1 MIRYTLKCNKGHQ
14 FESWFSGSDSFEELK
29 KKGHLECAICSSKKV
44 EKSLMAPKITSGS
57 DEKKETLISTESA
70 LEKEIK
76 ALKKKIK
83 ATATDVGENFPT
95 EARAM
100 HYGEK
105 EEKPI
110 IGKTTVDEARDLAEE
125 GVPFIPLPWSDDK
138 VN

>member
-1 MIRYTLKCNKGHQ
+1 MIRYTLNCNNGHQ
-14 FESWFSGSDSFEELK
+14 FDSWFSDSASFEKLRE
-29 KKGHLECAICSSKKV
+29 KGHLECAICSSKKV
-44 EKSLMAPKITSGS
+44 EKSLMAPVVTPK
-57 DEKKETLISTESA
+57 KKETLLSKQSA

-76 ALKKKIK
+76 ALKQKIK
-83 ATATDVGENFPT
+83 ATATDVGENFSA

-110 IGKTTVDEARDLAEE
+110 VGKTTLNEAKKLAEE
-125 GVPFIPLPWSDDK
+125 GIPFTPLPWSDDK

>member
-1 MIRYTLKCNKGHQ
+1 MIRYTLNCNNGHQ
-14 FESWFSGSDSFEELK
+14 FDSWFSDSASFEKLRE
-29 KKGHLECAICSSKKV
+29 KGHLECAICSSKKV
-44 EKSLMAPKITSGS
+44 EKSLMAPVVTPK
-57 DEKKETLISTESA
+57 KKEKLLSKQSA

-76 ALKKKIK
+76 ALKQKIK
-83 ATATDVGENFPT
+83 ATATDVGENFSA

-110 IGKTTVDEARDLAEE
+110 VGKTTIDEAKELAEE
-125 GVPFIPLPWSDDK
+125 GIPFTPLPWSDDK

>member
-1 MIRYTLKCNKGHQ
+1 MIKYTLNCNNGHQ
-14 FESWFSGSDSFEELK
+14 FDSWFSDSASFEKLR

-44 EKSLMAPKITSGS
+44 EKSLMAPVVTPK
-57 DEKKETLISTESA
+57 KKETLLSKQSA

-76 ALKKKIK
+76 ALKQKIM
-83 ATATDVGENFPT
+83 ATATDVGENFSA

-110 IGKTTVDEARDLAEE
+110 VGKTTIDEAKELAEE
-125 GVPFIPLPWSDDK
+125 GIPFTPLPWSDDK

>member
-1 MIRYTLKCNKGHQ
+1 MIRYTLNCNNGHQ
-14 FESWFSGSDSFEELK
+14 FDSWFSDSASFEKLRE
-29 KKGHLECAICSSKKV
+29 KGHLECAIRSSKKV
-44 EKSLMAPKITSGS
+44 EKSLMAPVVTPK
-57 DEKKETLISTESA
+57 KKETLLSKQSA

-76 ALKKKIK
+76 ALKQKIK
-83 ATATDVGENFPT
+83 ATATDVGENFSA

-110 IGKTTVDEARDLAEE
+110 VGKTTIDEAKELAEE
-125 GVPFIPLPWSDDK
+125 GIPFTPLPWSDDK

>member
-1 MIRYTLKCNKGHQ
+1 MIRYTLNCNNGHQ
-14 FESWFSGSDSFEELK
+14 FDSWFSDSDSFEKLK
-29 KKGHLECAICSSKKV
+29 EKGHLECAICSSKKV
-44 EKSLMAPKITSGS
+44 EKSLMAPRITSS
-57 DEKKETLISTESA
+57 NDEKKKTLISTQNA

-83 ATATDVGENFPT
+83 TTATDVGENFPT

-110 IGKTTVDEARDLAEE
+110 IGKTSVDEARDLAEE
-125 GVPFIPLPWSDDK
+125 GIPFIPLPWSDDK

>member
-1 MIRYTLKCNKGHQ
+1 MIRYTLNCNNGHQ
-14 FESWFSGSDSFEELK
+14 FDSWFSDSASFEKLRE
-29 KKGHLECAICSSKKV
+29 KGHLECAICSSKKV
-44 EKSLMAPKITSGS
+44 EKSLMAPEVNPK
-57 DEKKETLISTESA
+57 KKETLLSKQSA

-76 ALKKKIK
+76 ALKQKIK
-83 ATATDVGENFPT
+83 ATATDVGENFSA

-110 IGKTTVDEARDLAEE
+110 VGKTTIDEAKELAEE
-125 GVPFIPLPWSDDK
+125 GIPFTPLPWSDDK

>member
-1 MIRYTLKCNKGHQ
+1 MIKYTLNCNSGHQ
-14 FESWFSGSDSFEELK
+14 FESWFSNSASFEKLK
-29 KKGHLECAICSSKKV
+29 KSGHLECTVCQSKEV
-44 EKSLMAPKITSGS
+44 DKSLMAPKITSNS
-57 DEKKETLISTESA
+57 VEKRETLISAQTA

-76 ALKKKIK
+76 ALKNKIK
-83 ATATDVGENFPT
+83 ATATDVGENFPV

-110 IGKTTVDEARDLAEE
+110 IGKATLNEARDLAEE
-125 GVPFIPLPWSDDK
+125 GVSFVPVPWSDDK

>member
-1 MIRYTLKCNKGHQ
+1 MIRYTLNCNNGHQ
-14 FESWFSGSDSFEELK
+14 FDSWFSDSASFEKLRE
-29 KKGHLECAICSSKKV
+29 KGHLECAICSSKKV
-44 EKSLMAPKITSGS
+44 EKSLMAPVVTAK
-57 DEKKETLISTESA
+57 KKETLLSKQSA

-76 ALKKKIK
+76 ALKQKIK
-83 ATATDVGENFPT
+83 ATATDVGENFSA

-110 IGKTTVDEARDLAEE
+110 VGKTTIDEAKELAEE
-125 GVPFIPLPWSDDK
+125 GIPFTPLPWSDDK

>member
-1 MIRYTLKCNKGHQ
+1 MIKYTLNCINGHK
-14 FESWFSGSDSFEELK
+14 FDSWFSDSVSFEKLK
-29 KKGHLECAICSSKKV
+29 ENGHLECTVCSSKKI
-44 EKSLMAPKITSGS
+44 EKSLMAPVVSPK
-57 DEKKETLISTESA
+57 KKETFLSKQSA

-76 ALKKKIK
+76 DLKQKIM

-105 EEKPI
+105 DEKPI
-110 IGKTTVDEARDLAEE
+110 VGKTTMDEAKELAEE
-125 GVPFIPLPWSDDK
+125 GIPFTPLPWSDDK

>member
-1 MIRYTLKCNKGHQ
+1 MIKYTLTCNNGHQ
-14 FESWFSGSDSFEELK
+14 FDSWFSDSNSFEKLRKE
-29 KKGHLECAICSSKKV
+29 GHLECALCSSKKI
-44 EKSLMAPKITSGS
+44 EKSLMAPRVTPSS
-57 DEKKETLISTESA
+57 DKKKETLISAQNA

-83 ATATDVGENFPT
+83 ATATDVGDNFST

-105 EEKPI
+105 EEKAI
-110 IGKTTVDEARDLAEE
+110 IGKTTMDEARDLAEE
-125 GVPFIPLPWSDDK
+125 GIPFIPLPWNDDK

>member
-1 MIRYTLKCNKGHQ
+1 MIKYTLTCNNGHQ
-14 FESWFSGSDSFEELK
+14 FESWFSNSDSFEKLK
-29 KKGHLECAICSSKKV
+29 KKGHLECAVCSSKEI
-44 EKSLMAPKITSGS
+44 EKSLMAPRITPNSRK
-57 DEKKETLISTESA
+57 KKETLISAQSA

-76 ALKKKIK
+76 ALKNKIK
-83 ATATDVGENFPT
+83 KTARDVGEDFPA

-110 IGKTTVDEARDLAEE
+110 IGKTTLEEARDLAEE
-125 GVPFIPLPWSDDK
+125 GIPFAPLPWNDDK

>member
-1 MIRYTLKCNKGHQ
+1 MIRYTLNCDKGHQ
-14 FESWFSGSDSFEELK
+14 FESWFSDSASFEKLRE
-29 KKGHLECAICSSKKV
+29 KGHLECAICSSKKV
-44 EKSLMAPKITSGS
+44 EKSLMAPVVTPK
-57 DEKKETLISTESA
+57 KKETLLSKQSA

-76 ALKKKIK
+76 ALKQKIK
-83 ATATDVGENFPT
+83 ATATDVGENFSA

-110 IGKTTVDEARDLAEE
+110 VGKTTIDEAKELAEE
-125 GVPFIPLPWSDDK
+125 GIPFTPLPWSDDK

>member
-1 MIRYTLKCNKGHQ
+1 MIRYTLNCNNGHQ
-14 FESWFSGSDSFEELK
+14 FDSWFSDSNSFEKLK
-29 KKGHLECAICSSKKV
+29 KNGHLECAICSSKKV
-44 EKSLMAPKITSGS
+44 EKSLMAPRITSS
-57 DEKKETLISTESA
+57 NDEKKKTLISTEGS

-83 ATATDVGENFPT
+83 TTATDVGENFPT

-110 IGKTTVDEARDLAEE
+110 IGKTSVDEARDLAEE
-125 GVPFIPLPWSDDK
+125 GIPFIPLPWSDDK

>member
-1 MIRYTLKCNKGHQ
+1 MIKYTLNCKNGHE
-14 FESWFSGSDSFEELK
+14 FDSWFSDSGSFEKLK
-29 KKGHLECAICSSKKV
+29 NKGHLECAVCSSRKV
-44 EKSLMAPKITSGS
+44 EKSLMAPVITPK
-57 DEKKETLISTESA
+57 KKETLLSRQSA

-76 ALKKKIK
+76 ALKQKIK
-83 ATATDVGENFPT
+83 ATATDVGENFSA

-110 IGKTTVDEARDLAEE
+110 VGKTTIDEAKELAEE
-125 GVPFIPLPWSDDK
+125 GIPFTPLPWSDDK

>member
-1 MIRYTLKCNKGHQ
+1 MIRYTLNCNNGHQ
-14 FESWFSGSDSFEELK
+14 FDSWFSDSASFEQLRE
-29 KKGHLECAICSSKKV
+29 KGHLECAICSSKKV
-44 EKSLMAPKITSGS
+44 EKSLMAPVVTPK
-57 DEKKETLISTESA
+57 KKETLLSKQSA

-76 ALKKKIK
+76 ALKQKIK
-83 ATATDVGENFPT
+83 ATATDVGENFSA

-110 IGKTTVDEARDLAEE
+110 VGKTTIDEAKELAEE
-125 GVPFIPLPWSDDK
+125 GIPFTPLPWSDDK

>member
-1 MIRYTLKCNKGHQ
+1 MIRYTLTCNNGHQ
-14 FESWFSGSDSFEELK
+14 FDSWFSDSGSFEILK

-44 EKSLMAPKITSGS
+44 EKSLMAPRITTSN
-57 DEKKETLISTESA
+57 DEKKKTLISKQSA

-83 ATATDVGENFPT
+83 TTATDVGENFPT

-105 EEKPI
+105 DEKPI
-110 IGKTTVDEARDLAEE
+110 IGKTSMDEARDLAEE
-125 GVPFIPLPWSDDK
+125 GIPFIPLPWSDDK

>member
-1 MIRYTLKCNKGHQ
+1 MIRYTLNCENGHQ
-14 FESWFSGSDSFEELK
+14 FDSWFSDGSTFENLK

-44 EKSLMAPKITSGS
+44 QKSLMAPRIAPGS
-57 DEKKETLISTESA
+57 AKKKETLISAQSA
-70 LEKEIK
+70 LEKEIL
-76 ALKKKIK
+76 ALKHKIK
-83 ATATDVGENFPT
+83 TTATDVGESFST

-125 GVPFIPLPWSDDK
+125 GIPFIPLPWSDDK
-138 VN
+138 TN

>member
-1 MIRYTLKCNKGHQ
+1 MIRYTLNCDKGHQ
-14 FESWFSGSDSFEELK
+14 FESWFSDSASFEKLK
-29 KKGHLECAICSSKKV
+29 EKGHLECAVCSSKKV
-44 EKSLMAPKITSGS
+44 EKSLMAPVVTPK
-57 DEKKETLISTESA
+57 KKETLLSKQSA

-76 ALKKKIK
+76 ALKQKIK
-83 ATATDVGENFPT
+83 ATATDVGENFSA

-110 IGKTTVDEARDLAEE
+110 VGKTTIDEAKELAEE
-125 GVPFIPLPWSDDK
+125 GIPFTPLPWSNDK

>member
-1 MIRYTLKCNKGHQ
+1 MIRCTLNCNNGHQ
-14 FESWFSGSDSFEELK
+14 FDSWFSDSASFEKLRE
-29 KKGHLECAICSSKKV
+29 KGHLECAICSSKKV
-44 EKSLMAPKITSGS
+44 EKSLMAPVVTPK
-57 DEKKETLISTESA
+57 KKETLLSKQSA

-76 ALKKKIK
+76 ALKQKIK
-83 ATATDVGENFPT
+83 ATATDVGENFSA

-110 IGKTTVDEARDLAEE
+110 VGKTTIDEAKELAEE
-125 GVPFIPLPWSDDK
+125 GIPFTPLPWSDDK

>member
-1 MIRYTLKCNKGHQ
+1 MIRYTLNCNNGHQ
-14 FESWFSGSDSFEELK
+14 FDSWFSDSASFEKLK
-29 KKGHLECAICSSKKV
+29 EKGHLECAICSSKKV
-44 EKSLMAPKITSGS
+44 EKSLMAPVVTPK
-57 DEKKETLISTESA
+57 KKETLLSKQSA

-76 ALKKKIK
+76 ALKQKIM
-83 ATATDVGENFPT
+83 ATATDVGENFSA

-110 IGKTTVDEARDLAEE
+110 VGKTTVDEAKELAEE
-125 GVPFIPLPWSDDK
+125 GIPFTPLPWSDDK

>member
-1 MIRYTLKCNKGHQ
+1 MIRYTLNCDKGHQ
-14 FESWFSGSDSFEELK
+14 FERWFSDSASFEKLK
-29 KKGHLECAICSSKKV
+29 EKGHLECAVCSSKKV
-44 EKSLMAPKITSGS
+44 EKSLMAPVVTAK
-57 DEKKETLISTESA
+57 KKETLLSKQSA

-76 ALKKKIK
+76 ALKQKIK
-83 ATATDVGENFPT
+83 ATATDVGENFSA

-110 IGKTTVDEARDLAEE
+110 VGKTTVDEAKELAEE
-125 GVPFIPLPWSDDK
+125 GIPFTPLPWSDDK

>member
-1 MIRYTLKCNKGHQ
+1 MIRYTLNCNNGHQ
-14 FESWFSGSDSFEELK
+14 FDSWFSDSASFEKLRE
-29 KKGHLECAICSSKKV
+29 KGHLECAVCSSKKI
-44 EKSLMAPKITSGS
+44 EKSLMAPVVTPK
-57 DEKKETLISTESA
+57 KKETLLSKQSE

-76 ALKKKIK
+76 ALKQKIK
-83 ATATDVGENFPT
+83 ATATDVGENFSA

-110 IGKTTVDEARDLAEE
+110 VGKTTIDEAKELAEE
-125 GVPFIPLPWSDDK
+125 GIPFTPLPWSDDK

>member
-1 MIRYTLKCNKGHQ
+1 
-14 FESWFSGSDSFEELK
+14 
-29 KKGHLECAICSSKKV
+29 
-44 EKSLMAPKITSGS
+44 MAPRITPESG
-57 DEKKETLISTESA
+57 KKEETLISTQSV

-76 ALKKKIK
+76 ALKQKIK
-83 ATATDVGENFPT
+83 TTATDVGENFPS

-110 IGKTTVDEARDLAEE
+110 IGKTTLDEARDLAEE
-125 GVPFIPLPWSDDK
+125 GVRFIPVPWSDDK

>member
-1 MIRYTLKCNKGHQ
+1 MIRYTLNCNNGHQ
-14 FESWFSGSDSFEELK
+14 FDSWFSDSASFEKLRE
-29 KKGHLECAICSSKKV
+29 KGHLECAICSSKKV
-44 EKSLMAPKITSGS
+44 EKSLMAPVVTPK
-57 DEKKETLISTESA
+57 KKEALLSKQSA

-76 ALKKKIK
+76 ALKQKIK
-83 ATATDVGENFPT
+83 ATATDVGENFSA

-110 IGKTTVDEARDLAEE
+110 FGKTTIDEAKELAEE
-125 GVPFIPLPWSDDK
+125 GIPFTPLPWSDDK

>member
-1 MIRYTLKCNKGHQ
+1 MIKYTLNCNNGHQ
-14 FESWFSGSDSFEELK
+14 FDSWFSDSASFEKLRE
-29 KKGHLECAICSSKKV
+29 KGHLECAICSSKKV
-44 EKSLMAPKITSGS
+44 EKSLMAPVVTPK
-57 DEKKETLISTESA
+57 KKETLLSKQSA

-76 ALKKKIK
+76 ALKQKIK
-83 ATATDVGENFPT
+83 ATATDVGENFSA

-110 IGKTTVDEARDLAEE
+110 VGKTTIDEAKELAEE
-125 GVPFIPLPWSDDK
+125 GIPFTPLPWSDDK